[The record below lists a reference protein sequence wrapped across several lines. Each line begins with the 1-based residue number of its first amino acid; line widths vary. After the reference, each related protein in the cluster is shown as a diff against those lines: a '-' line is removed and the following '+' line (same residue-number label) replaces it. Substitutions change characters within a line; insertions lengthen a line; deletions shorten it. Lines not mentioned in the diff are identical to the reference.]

1 MRICLFPFPE
11 GGSLILAARDFKKSW
26 DAAFADLFTSP
37 LVKSVFW
44 DWSTCADSQ
53 GVSCA
58 EDRLGHLFFFSPF
71 LFPTQQ
77 SDLKMSSSVII
88 CPRSWVTLAEHKEL
102 ATFRLLW
109 WHCTFLLKSS
119 ATFTKGRRASG
130 WRCRRG
136 YVKTH
141 RVAEAK
147 NGGFICCLDCDPAVS
162 NRLTRASNWITPDF
176 SVDHIDISARGGW

>member
-1 MRICLFPFPE
+1 MPFSISRRWELNSGCAGLQKKLRRCLCWFVYITLGE
-11 GGSLILAARDFKKSW
+11 VCILGLKYVRWFARCKLRRRSSW
-26 DAAFADLFTSP
+26 ASF
-37 LVKSVFW
+37 
-44 DWSTCADSQ
+44 
-53 GVSCA
+53 
-58 EDRLGHLFFFSPF
+58 LFFPF